1 MFDRSFMEAN
11 QGDSTDEE
19 EEKNKQKIVRE
30 PDQNPRPLGQIAPVR
45 EFSSH
50 AKAHINPA
58 SGHAMAKFNQLA
70 SKEIHWPSA
79 DDFSSDD
86 DLATAMTGT
95 DKKLP
100 RGSTRYDPN
109 MDVRT
114 LREILADF
122 TEDAKDIFRIN
133 LHPGSYDSELHPYQI
148 APTEDAVMLLGQMPG
163 LTVSLYSEC
172 IGDTNI
178 ERNSSYDNR
187 SKYRTINWEE
197 GLKAFTPYI
206 LVDRNG
212 KNRIIVLCPSIYVD
226 RTDPT
231 NIKTSVLGM
240 QIYEV
245 RSNLSK
251 KLECVIVGE
260 VIPNTIKTYQDFDQ
274 VLQENFGSGLGN
286 KDRANLREINTSYH
300 AQRVLS
306 NLDQV
311 VFKLGS
317 KSVLKAD
324 NALVNVMGFVFGDKE
339 AEHELKKYIRKRDRA
354 QKITEEVP
362 VYTRQMQLAK
372 RRDDL
377 REALKKRNAERIIRR
392 REREIRKLEKPGD
405 EEYIGSEISSDEDPD
420 DDGDWWNLGGKKNS
434 TKKCRTKKYST
445 KKCSTKKCRT
455 KKYSTKKC
463 STKKCVTKKCSK
475 KNCMTKKNKIS

>member
-1 MFDRSFMEAN
+1 MSFRSFFEAN
-11 QGDSTDEE
+11 QGNSSDEE

-30 PDQNPRPLGQIAPVR
+30 PDQNIIPLGQIAPVR

-50 AKAHINPA
+50 AKAHINPP
-58 SGHAMAKFNQLA
+58 SGPAMAKFNQLA
-70 SKEIHWPSA
+70 SEEIHWP
-79 DDFSSDD
+79 SDD
-86 DLATAMTGT
+86 DLATAMEGT
-95 DKKLP
+95 DEKLP

-122 TEDAKDIFRIN
+122 TEDAKGIFQIN
-133 LHPGSYDSELHPYQI
+133 LHPESYDSELRPYQI
-148 APTEDAVMLLGQMPG
+148 APTKDAVMLLGQMPG
-163 LTVSLYSEC
+163 LTESLYSEC
-172 IGDTNI
+172 IGDPNV

-206 LVDRNG
+206 LVDGNG

-231 NIKTSVLGM
+231 DIETSDLGM

-245 RSNLSK
+245 RPNRSK
-251 KLECVIVGE
+251 KLECVMVGE

-377 REALKKRNAERIIRR
+377 KEAVKKRNAERIIRR

-434 TKKCRTKKYST
+434 RTKKCRTKKCKTKKCRTKKYKT
-445 KKCSTKKCRT
+445 KKCK
-455 KKYSTKKC
+455 
-463 STKKCVTKKCSK
+463 TKKCSK
-475 KNCMTKKNKIS
+475 KNCMTKKCMTKKCMTKKK